1 MQDSVYKTEP
11 GKFAAVIEQIKEC
24 NAKGQPVLVGTVNV
38 DKSELLSKL
47 LKRMGIKHN
56 VLNAKYHEK
65 EAEII
70 AQAGK
75 KGAVTIA
82 TNMAGRGTD
91 IMLGGNAEYLAKHE
105 MAKQGY
111 SDELIAEAT
120 GFGDT
125 DNQEILDA
133 RKTFTELNEK
143 FKAEIQP
150 ERDEVLGI
158 GGLFIIGTE
167 RHESRRIDNQLRGR
181 AGRQGD
187 PGASK
192 FFLSLD
198 DDLMRIF
205 GSERVKKM
213 VDSLGLP
220 EDQPIEAKM
229 LSSAIENAQKS
240 LESRNF
246 DSRKHVLQYDEVMNE
261 QRKIIYAQR
270 QKVLDGDDLS
280 ETIKSMIEQI
290 IDSATDD
297 FIGISDIPE
306 EWNIRALT
314 EFANSN
320 LRANGAFAISD
331 EDLDT
336 ITKADIKDELL
347 KIGHD
352 NYEAQREVFGEQMPE
367 LERVIMLRVVDTLWM
382 DHLDEMEQIKREIG
396 LRAYGQH
403 DPVVEYRSVGAD
415 LYDGLLESIKRDTVK
430 YILSAQPR
438 IRIEREQ
445 VAKPMDTGNDGSLKN
460 TGTRKA
466 NKVGRNEPCPC
477 GSGKKYKDCCGK

>member
-1 MQDSVYKTEP
+1 
-11 GKFAAVIEQIKEC
+11 
-24 NAKGQPVLVGTVNV
+24 
-38 DKSELLSKL
+38 
-47 LKRMGIKHN
+47 
-56 VLNAKYHEK
+56 
-65 EAEII
+65 
-70 AQAGK
+70 
-75 KGAVTIA
+75 
-82 TNMAGRGTD
+82 
-91 IMLGGNAEYLAKHE
+91 
-105 MAKQGY
+105 
-111 SDELIAEAT
+111 
-120 GFGDT
+120 
-125 DNQEILDA
+125 
-133 RKTFTELNEK
+133 
-143 FKAEIQP
+143 
-150 ERDEVLGI
+150 
-158 GGLFIIGTE
+158 
-167 RHESRRIDNQLRGR
+167 
-181 AGRQGD
+181 
-187 PGASK
+187 
-192 FFLSLD
+192 
-198 DDLMRIF
+198 MRIF

>member
-1 MQDSVYKTEP
+1 
-11 GKFAAVIEQIKEC
+11 
-24 NAKGQPVLVGTVNV
+24 
-38 DKSELLSKL
+38 
-47 LKRMGIKHN
+47 
-56 VLNAKYHEK
+56 
-65 EAEII
+65 
-70 AQAGK
+70 
-75 KGAVTIA
+75 
-82 TNMAGRGTD
+82 
-91 IMLGGNAEYLAKHE
+91 
-105 MAKQGY
+105 
-111 SDELIAEAT
+111 
-120 GFGDT
+120 
-125 DNQEILDA
+125 
-133 RKTFTELNEK
+133 
-143 FKAEIQP
+143 
-150 ERDEVLGI
+150 
-158 GGLFIIGTE
+158 
-167 RHESRRIDNQLRGR
+167 
-181 AGRQGD
+181 
-187 PGASK
+187 
-192 FFLSLD
+192 
-198 DDLMRIF
+198 MRIF

-477 GSGKKYKDCCGK
+477 GSGKKYKDCCVK